1 MGSSGK
7 QLKVKNDLVQAQF
20 LDRLIADS
28 DFKKKNVAKTKM
40 ILLFYINASH
50 SNLNITTS
58 YNQNDDLNYII
69 SVKWIL
75 KYRKFY

>member
-1 MGSSGK
+1 M
-7 QLKVKNDLVQAQF
+7 V
-20 LDRLIADS
+20 
-28 DFKKKNVAKTKM
+28 
-40 ILLFYINASH
+40 LLFYINASR